1 VCAQPLRRYHGW
13 QFNGEGSCTR
23 IPQIRDEDKMK
34 AACASPRAC
43 VSSYPTTVVEGML
56 FAWLESGPEAERE
69 AAAQQPYIMP
79 EQVWLGGISSEREWG
94 CSGCCVCSLGG
105 LSWS

>member
-1 VCAQPLRRYHGW
+1 VHTLCRYHGW

-23 IPQIRDEDKMK
+23 IPQIRDEEKMK

-43 VSSYPTTVVEGML
+43 VASYPTTVVEDML
-56 FAWLESGPEAERE
+56 FAWLESGPEAEKE

-79 EQVWLGGISSEREWG
+79 EQVG
-94 CSGCCVCSLGG
+94 VKD
-105 LSWS
+105 